1 MGEIDKDALADLAEC
16 VGRLAAQFF
25 QDESIQKDFEAWQKE
40 RQSGE
45 RLPLDEK
52 KSMSSKV

>member
-45 RLPLDEK
+45 RLPLD
-52 KSMSSKV
+52 